1 MSALIIEQTSLFK
14 NKVMSLKTKIVLILL
29 AALTICL
36 IALYGLFKLY
46 QNEKSER
53 KRYNNNMIALIEDRS
68 RQQEITVNEL
78 KKLYPKYDSLAKELN
93 IKTKFITNIIDTRYR
108 FRDSV
113 LTSTILKK
121 DSISEKSYFMLN
133 EKCYS
138 LSGYIKKDSIS
149 FTNKEFK
156 DNLTTFLYKDWDKK
170 YLWGLLKFKPH
181 YTAKVYSECLNDTI
195 GITNNIKLKK

>member
-108 FRDSV
+108 FRDSI

-156 DNLTTFLYKDWDKK
+156 SLKNY
-170 YLWGLLKFKPH
+170 LKFEFLLVLH
-181 YTAKVYSECLNDTI
+181 FSEFR
-195 GITNNIKLKK
+195 